1 MKNRKAIIILSSA
14 VVIAAVGF
22 IVSPLVDWKVDSENA
37 SGDIGKTS
45 RFSRKTATESLSN
58 MEELILN
65 DEAYKNSIVASYY
78 VMQTRANLFAT
89 LVDMSNEVAS
99 DIPVYADVLEDMN
112 KAYVTVNN
120 VCASLA
126 RSGADINATL
136 GGASCPD
143 LAQNTINASLAYVAL
158 QKQNELANRFID
170 ITDKYAA
177 ENECED
183 RLLFVRDQW
192 VDYQRMTAALEEN
205 KKMADKL
212 DDKGYLLDSEK
223 SVSSLGSFNV
233 LQQVNVVNFANLA
246 NNLFMATQLNAAI
259 PVEELRSAVE
269 ANSILANTLQN
280 SVQESLQNSVQE
292 SLQNSVQES
301 LQNSAPENLQN
312 INVQESAL
320 AMSHSLANATLG
332 IKEWPQIMQPNNLN
346 NVTSESLSRVIA
358 LGGMARLQNATE
370 LAIVTL
376 NSRPQQ
382 FDEAGLDKGNV
393 IFSQVNTAIEQTSLG
408 QVAKMVVW

>member
-45 RFSRKTATESLSN
+45 RFSRKTSGESISN

-292 SLQNSVQES
+292 SLQNS
-301 LQNSAPENLQN
+301 APENLQN

-370 LAIVTL
+370 LAIVTI
-376 NSRPQQ
+376 NARPQQ

-408 QVAKMVVW
+408 QVCKMVVW

>member
-45 RFSRKTATESLSN
+45 RFSRKTSGESLSN
-58 MEELILN
+58 MEELMRS

-78 VMQTRANLFAT
+78 MMQTRANQFAS

-99 DIPVYADVLEDMN
+99 DIPEYASVLEDMN

-126 RSGADINATL
+126 RSGADINTAL
-136 GGASCPD
+136 GGESCPE

-177 ENECED
+177 ANKCED

-192 VDYQRMTAALEEN
+192 VDYQRMTAALEGDE
-205 KKMADKL
+205 KAAGKL
-212 DDKGYLLDSEK
+212 TDKGYLLDSQK
-223 SVSSLGSFNV
+223 SVSTLGSFNAPEQMALLNSANV
-233 LQQVNVVNFANLA
+233 ARVFYMNTQVNEAIPAAELRAAVNANMIFA
-246 NNLFMATQLNAAI
+246 NNL
-259 PVEELRSAVE
+259 
-269 ANSILANTLQN
+269 
-280 SVQESLQNSVQE
+280 QE
-292 SLQNSVQES
+292 
-301 LQNSAPENLQN
+301 
-312 INVQESAL
+312 NVQENVQGL
-320 AMSHSLANATLG
+320 AVVANAEKIL
-332 IKEWPQIMQPNNLN
+332 PPMMNANNLEGI
-346 NVTSESLSRVIA
+346 TSEALSRVVVLANQDMVQGAFELFSAA
-358 LGGMARLQNATE
+358 LAARP
-370 LAIVTL
+370 IVTSDVVNVGGL
-376 NSRPQQ
+376 ICSQVNSVI
-382 FDEAGLDKGNV
+382 EGTSLGNV
-393 IFSQVNTAIEQTSLG
+393 IRIPSL
-408 QVAKMVVW
+408 

>member
-292 SLQNSVQES
+292 SLQNS
-301 LQNSAPENLQN
+301 APENLQN

-370 LAIVTL
+370 LAIVTI
-376 NSRPQQ
+376 NARPQQ

-408 QVAKMVVW
+408 QVCKMVVW

>member
-45 RFSRKTATESLSN
+45 RFSRKTSGESLSN
-58 MEELILN
+58 MEELMRS

-78 VMQTRANLFAT
+78 VMQTRANQFAS

-99 DIPVYADVLEDMN
+99 DIPEYASVLEDMN

-126 RSGADINATL
+126 RSGADINTAL
-136 GGASCPD
+136 GGESCPE

-177 ENECED
+177 ANKCED

-192 VDYQRMTAALEEN
+192 VDYQRMTAALEGDE
-205 KKMADKL
+205 KAAGKL
-212 DDKGYLLDSEK
+212 TDKGYLLDSQK
-223 SVSSLGSFNV
+223 SVSTLGSFNACEQMTLMNSANV
-233 LQQVNVVNFANLA
+233 ARVFYMNTQVNEAIPAAELRAAVNANMIFA
-246 NNLFMATQLNAAI
+246 NNL
-259 PVEELRSAVE
+259 
-269 ANSILANTLQN
+269 
-280 SVQESLQNSVQE
+280 QE
-292 SLQNSVQES
+292 
-301 LQNSAPENLQN
+301 
-312 INVQESAL
+312 NVQENVL
-320 AMSHSLANATLG
+320 GLLVVANAEKIL
-332 IKEWPQIMQPNNLN
+332 PPMMNANNLEGI
-346 NVTSESLSRVIA
+346 TSEALSRVVVLANQDMVQGAFELFSAA
-358 LGGMARLQNATE
+358 LAARP
-370 LAIVTL
+370 IVT
-376 NSRPQQ
+376 S
-382 FDEAGLDKGNV
+382 DVVVASGL
-393 IFSQVNTAIEQTSLG
+393 ICSQVNSVIEGTSLG
-408 QVAKMVVW
+408 EVCKMIW

>member
-45 RFSRKTATESLSN
+45 RFSRKTSGESLSN
-58 MEELILN
+58 MEELMRN

-78 VMQTRANLFAT
+78 MMQTRANQFAS

-99 DIPVYADVLEDMN
+99 DIPEYASVLEDMN

-126 RSGADINATL
+126 RSGADINTAL
-136 GGASCPD
+136 GGESCPE

-177 ENECED
+177 ANKCED

-192 VDYQRMTAALEEN
+192 VDYQRMTAALEGDE
-205 KKMADKL
+205 KAAGKL
-212 DDKGYLLDSEK
+212 ADKGYLLDSQK
-223 SVSSLGSFNV
+223 SVSTLGSFNACEQMSLLNSANV
-233 LQQVNVVNFANLA
+233 ARIFYMNTQVNEAIPAAELRAAVNANMIFA
-246 NNLFMATQLNAAI
+246 NNL
-259 PVEELRSAVE
+259 
-269 ANSILANTLQN
+269 
-280 SVQESLQNSVQE
+280 QE
-292 SLQNSVQES
+292 
-301 LQNSAPENLQN
+301 
-312 INVQESAL
+312 NVQENVQGL
-320 AMSHSLANATLG
+320 AVVANAEKIL
-332 IKEWPQIMQPNNLN
+332 PPMMNANNLEGI
-346 NVTSESLSRVIA
+346 TSEALSRVVVLANQDMVQGAFELFSAA
-358 LGGMARLQNATE
+358 LAARP
-370 LAIVTL
+370 IVTSDVVNVGGL
-376 NSRPQQ
+376 ICSQVNSVI
-382 FDEAGLDKGNV
+382 EGTSLGNV
-393 IFSQVNTAIEQTSLG
+393 IRIPSL
-408 QVAKMVVW
+408 

>member
-45 RFSRKTATESLSN
+45 RFSRKTSGESISN
-58 MEELILN
+58 MEELMRN

-78 VMQTRANLFAT
+78 VMQTRANQFAS

-99 DIPVYADVLEDMN
+99 DIPEYASVLEDMN

-126 RSGADINATL
+126 RSGADINTAL
-136 GGASCPD
+136 GGESCPE

-177 ENECED
+177 ANKCED

-192 VDYQRMTAALEEN
+192 VDYQRMTAALEGDE
-205 KKMADKL
+205 KAAGKL
-212 DDKGYLLDSEK
+212 TDKGYLLDSQK
-223 SVSSLGSFNV
+223 SVSTLGSFNACEQMTLMNSANV
-233 LQQVNVVNFANLA
+233 ARVFYMNTQVNEAIPAAELRAAVDANMIFA
-246 NNLFMATQLNAAI
+246 NNL
-259 PVEELRSAVE
+259 
-269 ANSILANTLQN
+269 
-280 SVQESLQNSVQE
+280 QE
-292 SLQNSVQES
+292 
-301 LQNSAPENLQN
+301 
-312 INVQESAL
+312 NVQENVL
-320 AMSHSLANATLG
+320 GLLVVANAEKIL
-332 IKEWPQIMQPNNLN
+332 PPMMNANNLEGI
-346 NVTSESLSRVIA
+346 TSEALSRVVVLANQDMVQGAFELFSAA
-358 LGGMARLQNATE
+358 LAARP
-370 LAIVTL
+370 IVT
-376 NSRPQQ
+376 S
-382 FDEAGLDKGNV
+382 DVVVASGL
-393 IFSQVNTAIEQTSLG
+393 ICSQVNSVIEGTSLG
-408 QVAKMVVW
+408 EVCKMIW

>member
-45 RFSRKTATESLSN
+45 RFSRKTSGESLSN
-58 MEELILN
+58 MEELMRS

-78 VMQTRANLFAT
+78 MMQTRANQFAS

-99 DIPVYADVLEDMN
+99 DIPEYASVLEDMN

-126 RSGADINATL
+126 RSGADINTAL
-136 GGASCPD
+136 GGESCPE

-177 ENECED
+177 ANKCED

-192 VDYQRMTAALEEN
+192 VDYQRMTAALEGDE
-205 KKMADKL
+205 KAAGKL
-212 DDKGYLLDSEK
+212 ADKGYLLDSQK
-223 SVSSLGSFNV
+223 SVSTLGSFNACEQMAV
-233 LQQVNVVNFANLA
+233 LNSANVARIFYMNTQVNEAIPAAELRAAVNANMIFA
-246 NNLFMATQLNAAI
+246 NNL
-259 PVEELRSAVE
+259 
-269 ANSILANTLQN
+269 
-280 SVQESLQNSVQE
+280 QE
-292 SLQNSVQES
+292 
-301 LQNSAPENLQN
+301 
-312 INVQESAL
+312 NVQENVQGL
-320 AMSHSLANATLG
+320 AVVANAEKIL
-332 IKEWPQIMQPNNLN
+332 PPMMNANNLEGI
-346 NVTSESLSRVIA
+346 TSEALSRVVVLANQDMVQGAFELFSAA
-358 LGGMARLQNATE
+358 LAARP
-370 LAIVTL
+370 IVTSDVVNVGGL
-376 NSRPQQ
+376 ICSQVNSVI
-382 FDEAGLDKGNV
+382 EGTSLGNV
-393 IFSQVNTAIEQTSLG
+393 IRIPSL
-408 QVAKMVVW
+408 

>member
-45 RFSRKTATESLSN
+45 RFSRKTSGESISN

-280 SVQESLQNSVQE
+280 SVQESLQNS
-292 SLQNSVQES
+292 
-301 LQNSAPENLQN
+301 APENLQN

-370 LAIVTL
+370 LAIVTI
-376 NSRPQQ
+376 NARPQQ

-408 QVAKMVVW
+408 QVCKMVVW

>member
-1 MKNRKAIIILSSA
+1 M
-14 VVIAAVGF
+14 
-22 IVSPLVDWKVDSENA
+22 
-37 SGDIGKTS
+37 
-45 RFSRKTATESLSN
+45 
-58 MEELILN
+58 
-65 DEAYKNSIVASYY
+65 
-78 VMQTRANLFAT
+78 
-89 LVDMSNEVAS
+89 
-99 DIPVYADVLEDMN
+99 
-112 KAYVTVNN
+112 
-120 VCASLA
+120 
-126 RSGADINATL
+126 
-136 GGASCPD
+136 
-143 LAQNTINASLAYVAL
+143 
-158 QKQNELANRFID
+158 
-170 ITDKYAA
+170 
-177 ENECED
+177 
-183 RLLFVRDQW
+183 
-192 VDYQRMTAALEEN
+192 
-205 KKMADKL
+205 
-212 DDKGYLLDSEK
+212 
-223 SVSSLGSFNV
+223 SSLGSFNV

-269 ANSILANTLQN
+269 ANSILANT
-280 SVQESLQNSVQE
+280 LQNSVQE

-370 LAIVTL
+370 LAIVTI
-376 NSRPQQ
+376 NARPQQ

-408 QVAKMVVW
+408 QVCKMVVW

>member
-45 RFSRKTATESLSN
+45 RFSRKTSGESLSN
-58 MEELILN
+58 MEELMRS

-78 VMQTRANLFAT
+78 VMQTRANQFAS

-99 DIPVYADVLEDMN
+99 DIPEYASVLEDMN

-126 RSGADINATL
+126 RSGADINTAL
-136 GGASCPD
+136 GGESCPE

-177 ENECED
+177 ANKCED

-192 VDYQRMTAALEEN
+192 VDYQRMTAALEGDE
-205 KKMADKL
+205 KAAGKL
-212 DDKGYLLDSEK
+212 TDKGYLLDSQK
-223 SVSSLGSFNV
+223 SVSTLGSFNACEQMTLMNSANV
-233 LQQVNVVNFANLA
+233 ARVFYMNTQVNEAIPAAELRAAVDANMIFA
-246 NNLFMATQLNAAI
+246 NNL
-259 PVEELRSAVE
+259 EE
-269 ANSILANTLQN
+269 
-280 SVQESLQNSVQE
+280 
-292 SLQNSVQES
+292 
-301 LQNSAPENLQN
+301 
-312 INVQESAL
+312 NVQENVL
-320 AMSHSLANATLG
+320 GLLVVANAEKIL
-332 IKEWPQIMQPNNLN
+332 PPMMNANNLEGI
-346 NVTSESLSRVIA
+346 TSEALSRVVVLANQDMVQGAFELFSAA
-358 LGGMARLQNATE
+358 LAARP
-370 LAIVTL
+370 IVT
-376 NSRPQQ
+376 S
-382 FDEAGLDKGNV
+382 DVVVASGL
-393 IFSQVNTAIEQTSLG
+393 ICSQVNSVIEGTSLG
-408 QVAKMVVW
+408 EVCKMIW

>member
-1 MKNRKAIIILSSA
+1 
-14 VVIAAVGF
+14 
-22 IVSPLVDWKVDSENA
+22 
-37 SGDIGKTS
+37 
-45 RFSRKTATESLSN
+45 
-58 MEELILN
+58 
-65 DEAYKNSIVASYY
+65 
-78 VMQTRANLFAT
+78 
-89 LVDMSNEVAS
+89 
-99 DIPVYADVLEDMN
+99 
-112 KAYVTVNN
+112 
-120 VCASLA
+120 
-126 RSGADINATL
+126 
-136 GGASCPD
+136 
-143 LAQNTINASLAYVAL
+143 
-158 QKQNELANRFID
+158 
-170 ITDKYAA
+170 
-177 ENECED
+177 
-183 RLLFVRDQW
+183 
-192 VDYQRMTAALEEN
+192 
-205 KKMADKL
+205 MADKL

-233 LQQVNVVNFANLA
+233 LQQVNVVNFTNLA

-292 SLQNSVQES
+292 SLQNS
-301 LQNSAPENLQN
+301 AENLQN

-320 AMSHSLANATLG
+320 AMSQSLANATLG

-370 LAIVTL
+370 MAIVTL
-376 NSRPQQ
+376 NSRPKQ

>member
-45 RFSRKTATESLSN
+45 RFSRKTSGESISN
-58 MEELILN
+58 MEELMRN

-78 VMQTRANLFAT
+78 VMQTRANQFAS

-99 DIPVYADVLEDMN
+99 DIPEYAGVLEDMN

-126 RSGADINATL
+126 RSGADLNTAL
-136 GGASCPD
+136 GGESCPE

-177 ENECED
+177 ANKCED

-192 VDYQRMTAALEEN
+192 VDYQRMTAALEGDE
-205 KKMADKL
+205 KTAGKL
-212 DDKGYLLDSEK
+212 EDKGYLLDSEK
-223 SVSSLGSFNV
+223 SVSTLGSFNACEQMAV
-233 LQQVNVVNFANLA
+233 LNSANVARVFYMNTQVNEAIPAAELRAAVDANMVFA
-246 NNLFMATQLNAAI
+246 NNL
-259 PVEELRSAVE
+259 
-269 ANSILANTLQN
+269 
-280 SVQESLQNSVQE
+280 QE
-292 SLQNSVQES
+292 
-301 LQNSAPENLQN
+301 
-312 INVQESAL
+312 NVQENVLGLAVVANAEKFLPPMMNANNLEGITSEALSRSVGLANQDMVQGVFESCSAAL
-320 AMSHSLANATLG
+320 AARP
-332 IKEWPQIMQPNNLN
+332 I
-346 NVTSESLSRVIA
+346 VTSDVVTVGRVIC
-358 LGGMARLQNATE
+358 
-370 LAIVTL
+370 
-376 NSRPQQ
+376 
-382 FDEAGLDKGNV
+382 
-393 IFSQVNTAIEQTSLG
+393 SQVNSVIEGTSLG
-408 QVAKMVVW
+408 EVCKMIW

>member
-45 RFSRKTATESLSN
+45 RFSRKTSGESLSN
-58 MEELILN
+58 MEELMRS

-78 VMQTRANLFAT
+78 VMQTRANQFAS

-99 DIPVYADVLEDMN
+99 DIPEYASVLEDMN

-126 RSGADINATL
+126 RSGADINTAL
-136 GGASCPD
+136 GGESCPE

-177 ENECED
+177 ANKCED

-192 VDYQRMTAALEEN
+192 VDYQRMTAALEGDE
-205 KKMADKL
+205 KAAGKL
-212 DDKGYLLDSEK
+212 TDKGYLLDSQK
-223 SVSSLGSFNV
+223 SVSTLGSFNACEQMTLMNSANV
-233 LQQVNVVNFANLA
+233 ARVFYMNTQVNEAIPAAELRAAVDANMIFA
-246 NNLFMATQLNAAI
+246 NNL
-259 PVEELRSAVE
+259 
-269 ANSILANTLQN
+269 
-280 SVQESLQNSVQE
+280 QE
-292 SLQNSVQES
+292 
-301 LQNSAPENLQN
+301 
-312 INVQESAL
+312 NVQENVL
-320 AMSHSLANATLG
+320 GLLVVANAEKIL
-332 IKEWPQIMQPNNLN
+332 PPMMNANNLEGI
-346 NVTSESLSRVIA
+346 TSEALSRVVVLANQDMVQGAFELFSAA
-358 LGGMARLQNATE
+358 LAARP
-370 LAIVTL
+370 IVT
-376 NSRPQQ
+376 S
-382 FDEAGLDKGNV
+382 DVVVASGL
-393 IFSQVNTAIEQTSLG
+393 ICSQVNSVIEGTSLG
-408 QVAKMVVW
+408 EVCKMIW

>member
-45 RFSRKTATESLSN
+45 RFSRKTSGESLSN
-58 MEELILN
+58 MEELMRN

-78 VMQTRANLFAT
+78 MMQTRANQFAS

-99 DIPVYADVLEDMN
+99 DIPEYASVLEDMN

-126 RSGADINATL
+126 RSGADINTAL
-136 GGASCPD
+136 GGESCPE

-177 ENECED
+177 ANKCED

-192 VDYQRMTAALEEN
+192 VDYQRMTAALEGDE
-205 KKMADKL
+205 KAAGKL
-212 DDKGYLLDSEK
+212 ADKGYLLDSEK
-223 SVSSLGSFNV
+223 SVSTLGSFNACEQMAV
-233 LQQVNVVNFANLA
+233 LNSANVARIFYMNTQVNEAIPAAELRAAVDANMIFA
-246 NNLFMATQLNAAI
+246 NNL
-259 PVEELRSAVE
+259 
-269 ANSILANTLQN
+269 
-280 SVQESLQNSVQE
+280 QE
-292 SLQNSVQES
+292 
-301 LQNSAPENLQN
+301 
-312 INVQESAL
+312 NVQENVQGLAL
-320 AMSHSLANATLG
+320 VANAEKIL
-332 IKEWPQIMQPNNLN
+332 PPMMNANNLEGI
-346 NVTSESLSRVIA
+346 TSEALSRVVVLANQDMVQGAFELFSAALAASPIITSDVAIA
-358 LGGMARLQNATE
+358 GGL
-370 LAIVTL
+370 IC
-376 NSRPQQ
+376 
-382 FDEAGLDKGNV
+382 
-393 IFSQVNTAIEQTSLG
+393 SQVNSVIEGTSLG
-408 QVAKMVVW
+408 SVSRIPSL

>member
-292 SLQNSVQES
+292 SLQNS
-301 LQNSAPENLQN
+301 APENLQN

-358 LGGMARLQNATE
+358 LGGMERLQNATE
-370 LAIVTL
+370 LAIVTI
-376 NSRPQQ
+376 NARPQQ

-408 QVAKMVVW
+408 QVCKMVVW

>member
-45 RFSRKTATESLSN
+45 RFSRKTSGESLSN
-58 MEELILN
+58 MEELMRN

-78 VMQTRANLFAT
+78 VMQTRANQFAS

-99 DIPVYADVLEDMN
+99 DIPEYASVLEDMN

-126 RSGADINATL
+126 RSGADINTAL
-136 GGASCPD
+136 GGESCPE

-177 ENECED
+177 ANKCED

-192 VDYQRMTAALEEN
+192 VDYQRMTAALEGDE
-205 KKMADKL
+205 KAAGKL
-212 DDKGYLLDSEK
+212 TDKGYLLDSQK
-223 SVSSLGSFNV
+223 SVSTLGSFNAPEQMALLNSANV
-233 LQQVNVVNFANLA
+233 ARVFYMNTQVNEAIPAAELRAAVDANMIFA
-246 NNLFMATQLNAAI
+246 NNL
-259 PVEELRSAVE
+259 
-269 ANSILANTLQN
+269 
-280 SVQESLQNSVQE
+280 QE
-292 SLQNSVQES
+292 
-301 LQNSAPENLQN
+301 
-312 INVQESAL
+312 NVQENVQGLAVVANAEKILPPMMNANNLEGITSEALSRAVVLANQDMVQGAFELFSAAL
-320 AMSHSLANATLG
+320 AARP
-332 IKEWPQIMQPNNLN
+332 I
-346 NVTSESLSRVIA
+346 VTSDVVNVGGLICSQVNSVIEGTSL
-358 LGGMARLQNATE
+358 
-370 LAIVTL
+370 
-376 NSRPQQ
+376 
-382 FDEAGLDKGNV
+382 GNV
-393 IFSQVNTAIEQTSLG
+393 IRIPSL
-408 QVAKMVVW
+408 

>member
-45 RFSRKTATESLSN
+45 RFSRKTSGESLSN
-58 MEELILN
+58 MEELMRS

-78 VMQTRANLFAT
+78 VMQTRANQFAS

-99 DIPVYADVLEDMN
+99 DIPEYASVLEDMN

-126 RSGADINATL
+126 RSGADINTAL
-136 GGASCPD
+136 GGESCPE

-177 ENECED
+177 ANKCED

-192 VDYQRMTAALEEN
+192 VDYQRMTAALEGDE
-205 KKMADKL
+205 KAAGKL
-212 DDKGYLLDSEK
+212 TDKGYLLDSQK
-223 SVSSLGSFNV
+223 SVSTLGSFNACEQMTLMNSANV
-233 LQQVNVVNFANLA
+233 ARVFYMNTQVNEAIPAAELRAAVDANMIFA
-246 NNLFMATQLNAAI
+246 NNL
-259 PVEELRSAVE
+259 
-269 ANSILANTLQN
+269 
-280 SVQESLQNSVQE
+280 QE
-292 SLQNSVQES
+292 
-301 LQNSAPENLQN
+301 
-312 INVQESAL
+312 NVQENVL
-320 AMSHSLANATLG
+320 GLLVVANAEKIL
-332 IKEWPQIMQPNNLN
+332 PPMMNANNLEGI
-346 NVTSESLSRVIA
+346 TSEALSRVVVLANQDMVQGAFELFSAA
-358 LGGMARLQNATE
+358 LAARP
-370 LAIVTL
+370 IVT
-376 NSRPQQ
+376 S
-382 FDEAGLDKGNV
+382 DVVVASGL
-393 IFSQVNTAIEQTSLG
+393 ICLQVNSVIEGTSLG
-408 QVAKMVVW
+408 EVCKMIW